1 MRILFAG
8 TPAFAVP
15 SLKQLHESSSH
26 RVVAVLTNPD
36 APVGRGRKL
45 KPSPV
50 KQYALEHDIPVL
62 QPSRLGR
69 EAREEVLKYEP
80 QGMAVVAYG
89 RIFGPKFL
97 SLFNGNAVN
106 LHPSLLPLYRGPA
119 PLPAAILAGDSV
131 TGISI
136 QKLALKMDSGDI
148 LIQEQLP
155 IHINDSAA
163 TLGDRA
169 SLRGARLLSD
179 ALDGLENNSL
189 TPRVQDETAASYCTL
204 LHKDDGIV
212 DWNQSAHAI
221 HRLVRAYTPWPL
233 AHTRWGERGLNI
245 LETRLLTQE
254 LEEKNNPDLNRRI
267 SSLTE
272 SAVRKPG
279 TVIGMDKSLGILV
292 QTGDGILVLT
302 RLQLHTKKALDFISF
317 LNGNSGFISS
327 VLGG

>member
-8 TPAFAVP
+8 TPAFALP

-26 RVVAVLTNPD
+26 QVLAVLTNPD
-36 APVGRGRKL
+36 APGGRGRKL
-45 KPSPV
+45 KQSPV
-50 KQYALEHDIPVL
+50 KQYALEQDIPVL
-62 QPSRLGR
+62 QPARLGK
-69 EAREEVLKYEP
+69 EARERVKELDP

-89 RIFGPKFL
+89 KIFGPKFL
-97 SLFNGNAVN
+97 SVFNGNAVN
-106 LHPSLLPLYRGPA
+106 LHPSLLPRYRGPA

-136 QKLALKMDSGDI
+136 QKLALEMDAGDI

-163 TLGDRA
+163 TLGEKA
-169 SLRGARLLSD
+169 SVRGAQLLQD
-179 ALDGLENNSL
+179 ALDGLERGTL
-189 TPRVQDETAASYCTL
+189 TPSVQEESCASYCSL

-212 DWNQSAHAI
+212 DWSRPAEEI

-233 AHTRWGERGLNI
+233 AHTRWEGRGVNI
-245 LETRLLTQE
+245 LETRLLAHE
-254 LEEKNNPDLNRRI
+254 LEETNDPDLNRRI
-267 SSLTE
+267 SELVE
-272 SAVRKPG
+272 SAGPVPG
-279 TVIGMDKSLGILV
+279 TVIAMDKTLGILV

-317 LNGNSGFISS
+317 INGNSGFISS